1 MPICAYDL
9 WPDGNCR
16 KAPDLNP
23 TGRGSLRW
31 LHFDL
36 GDPKLANWI
45 AEHLPPIPGR
55 ALTEQETRPRCDA
68 LGNGLIL
75 NLRGV
80 NLNSGAAAAEMVSL
94 RMWVT
99 PETIVTVRKRKVFAL
114 DDIRQTCADGKGP
127 GTVGRFLDRLIHGLA
142 IRARDVVLDLT
153 TATETLEEQIDEGRL
168 PPDDALKTPRRDVLK
183 LHRYMEPQ
191 RIALTRLQQLGNQL
205 MTTEEQTDLREAVN
219 LVTLTEEA
227 LTSLNQR
234 LAVIQDH
241 TDAELARKMSR
252 NSYILSIVAAVFL
265 PLGFIT
271 GLFGVNVAGMPG
283 VDTPLA
289 FGILC
294 LALVV
299 LSAAMIALLRWSRLL

>member
-16 KAPDLNP
+16 KAPDLKP

-36 GDPKLANWI
+36 GDPELAGWI

-68 LGNGLIL
+68 LGDGLIL

-99 PETIVTVRKRKVFAL
+99 PKTIITVRKRKVFAL
-114 DDIRQTCADGKGP
+114 DDIRQGCANGTGP
-127 GTVGRFLDRLIHGLA
+127 GTVGRFLDQLIHGLA
-142 IRARDVVLDLT
+142 LRARDVVLDLT
-153 TATETLEEQIDEGRL
+153 AATETLEEQIDEGNL
-168 PPDDALKTPRRDVLK
+168 PADDALKTPRRDVLK

-191 RIALTRLQQLGNQL
+191 RVALTRLQQLGDRI
-205 MTTEEQTDLREAVN
+205 MTPEEQTDLREAVN
-219 LVTLTEEA
+219 LVTLSDEA
-227 LTSLNQR
+227 LTSLNHR

-265 PLGFIT
+265 PLGFVT

-283 VDTPLA
+283 LETPLA
-289 FGILC
+289 FAILC
-294 LALVV
+294 LALVA
-299 LSAAMIALLRWSRLL
+299 LSAAMIVVLRWSRLF

>member
-1 MPICAYDL
+1 
-9 WPDGNCR
+9 
-16 KAPDLNP
+16 
-23 TGRGSLRW
+23 
-31 LHFDL
+31 
-36 GDPKLANWI
+36 
-45 AEHLPPIPGR
+45 
-55 ALTEQETRPRCDA
+55 
-68 LGNGLIL
+68 
-75 NLRGV
+75 
-80 NLNSGAAAAEMVSL
+80 
-94 RMWVT
+94 
-99 PETIVTVRKRKVFAL
+99 
-114 DDIRQTCADGKGP
+114 
-127 GTVGRFLDRLIHGLA
+127 
-142 IRARDVVLDLT
+142 
-153 TATETLEEQIDEGRL
+153 
-168 PPDDALKTPRRDVLK
+168 
-183 LHRYMEPQ
+183 
-191 RIALTRLQQLGNQL
+191 

-294 LALVV
+294 LALVL